1 MRIITDTGRSFDLE
15 KFLSI
20 PLVAHLST
28 MTEES
33 PRDSP
38 VWFYWKDKR
47 IWIIGTAS
55 DTFPDRI
62 RKNPKCAIGI
72 VDFNQHTGLFL
83 HAGFR
88 GRATVKPFEK
98 EMANQLLS
106 RYLGTE
112 IEEWDP
118 RFKDLDESN
127 VLICFK
133 PETVVVR
140 DQSYVLPERNKKDGS
155 AKKANRLL

>member
-1 MRIITDTGRSFDLE
+1 MMRIIRDTGRSFDLE
-15 KFLSI
+15 NFLSM

-28 MTEES
+28 AAEDS

-38 VWFYWKDKR
+38 VWFYWQDKK

-62 RKNPKCAIGI
+62 RKNSKCAIGI

-88 GRATVKPFEK
+88 GTAIVKPFK
-98 EMANQLLS
+98 KLIANKLLS
-106 RYLGTE
+106 RYMGPDFKK
-112 IEEWDP
+112 WDP
-118 RFKDLDESN
+118 RFKDLDDSN
-127 VLICFK
+127 VLICFS

-140 DQSYVLPERNKKDGS
+140 NQSYVLPKSEKN
-155 AKKANRLL
+155 

>member
-1 MRIITDTGRSFDLE
+1 MRIIRDTGKSFDLE
-15 KFLSI
+15 NFLSM

-28 MTEES
+28 MAEDS
-33 PRDSP
+33 ARDSP
-38 VWFYWKDKR
+38 VWFYWKENK

-72 VDFNQHTGLFL
+72 VDFNQDTGLFF

-88 GRATVKPFEK
+88 GEATVEAFEEIIAK
-98 EMANQLLS
+98 KLLS

-112 IEEWDP
+112 IEKWDS

-140 DQSYVLPERNKKDGS
+140 DQSYVLPVSDEENDCLKS
-155 AKKANRLL
+155 

>member
-1 MRIITDTGRSFDLE
+1 MKIIRDTGRSFDLE
-15 KFLSI
+15 EFLSM

-28 MTEES
+28 VVEDA

-38 VWFYWKDKR
+38 VWFYWREKKL
-47 IWIIGTAS
+47 WIIGTAS

-72 VDFNQHTGLFL
+72 VDINQHTGLFL

-88 GRATVKPFEK
+88 GTATVEPFDEII
-98 EMANQLLS
+98 ANQLLS

-112 IEEWDP
+112 IEKWDP
-118 RFKDLDESN
+118 RFKKLDDSN
-127 VLICFK
+127 VLICFT

-140 DQSYVLPERNKKDGS
+140 DQSYVPPKSDEKYDCSKE
-155 AKKANRLL
+155 